1 MNEQSLLAATGVTKS
16 YGETLVLKSVSVDVP
31 RGKITAL
38 IGPNGAGK
46 TTLFDIIAGFL
57 RADGGRIMYR
67 DRDISPLAAYR
78 RAREG
83 IVRTFQLPHEFGTLT
98 VEANLL
104 VAAPGQIGEIFPH
117 VLWRRRSI
125 KQQEAANRER
135 AARLLQFLQLTD
147 MRDTPAAALPVGQKK
162 LLELARALML
172 EPEVLMLDEPLAG
185 VPAGL
190 ASRIL
195 EHLIALRDTGLT
207 LLVVEH
213 NLEAIMK
220 ISDVVYVLVDGDLIA
235 SGSPH
240 QVQHDERVQTAYL
253 GIV

>member
-1 MNEQSLLAATGVTKS
+1 MNDESLLTASAVTKS
-16 YGETLVLKSVSVDVP
+16 YGETLVLKSVSVEVP

-57 RADGGRIMYR
+57 RADSGRIAYQG
-67 DRDISPLAAYR
+67 RDITLLAAYR

-83 IVRTFQLPHEFGTLT
+83 IVKTFQLPHEFGTLT

-104 VAAPGQIGEIFPH
+104 VAATRQVGELFPH
-117 VLWRRRSI
+117 VLWRRSEIAR
-125 KQQEAANRER
+125 QEAANRER
-135 AARLLQFLQLTD
+135 ATRLLEFLELTAVRD
-147 MRDTPAAALPVGQKK
+147 MPAAALPIGQKK

-172 EPEVLMLDEPLAG
+172 EPRLLMLDEPLAG

-190 ASRIL
+190 SGRIL
-195 EHLIALRDTGLT
+195 QHLIALRDTGLT
-207 LLVVEH
+207 ILVVEH

-220 ISDVVYVLVDGDLIA
+220 ISDVVYVLVDGDLVA
-235 SGSPH
+235 SGTPER
-240 QVQHDERVQTAYL
+240 VQRDERVQAAYL